1 MLSRND
7 LSRLATAL
15 GGLPVLGC
23 LDGSPAA
30 GAGVRYGDVLL
41 AVDGVP
47 TPSWDE
53 FLEVRARCQGSMLAR
68 IFRDG
73 VERDVHIELRPSTKS
88 PLELI
93 GELQEHGLMP
103 VPVSSERGVQH

>member
-1 MLSRND
+1 VLRSAGD

-30 GAGVRYGDVLL
+30 EAGLRYGDVLL
-41 AVDGVP
+41 ALDGAP
-47 TPSWDE
+47 TRTWNDFIDARS
-53 FLEVRARCQGSMLAR
+53 RAEGGFVVR

-73 VERDVHIELRPSTKS
+73 AELDLSIALRAHAGS
-88 PLELI
+88 PAEVLAELAARF
-93 GELQEHGLMP
+93 GDDDDDN
-103 VPVSSERGVQH
+103 